1 MQQASE
7 TGVTIVTKTA
17 TAATYGGAGN
27 AIAFGLTANEWSVVG
42 VIGGLIIALLGYFT
56 NLYFKRRAD
65 RRDEIESGER
75 LKLLREERE

>member
-27 AIAFGLTANEWSVVG
+27 AIYFGLRADEWSIVG
-42 VIGGLIIALLGYFT
+42 VIGGLAIGFLGLLI
-56 NLYFKRRAD
+56 NAYFKRQHLLIAIKTAKAD
-65 RRDEIESGER
+65 PDE
-75 LKLLREERE
+75 